1 MQTMDEENQ
10 LLRRQLAKEKND
22 HQDALAL
29 QEETNAA
36 LIACFEWG
44 RQNNHYISLLNVA
57 KIAYAQTKSSR
68 LGTALR
74 NGPTP
79 ENKDSASLLP
89 AAAPS
94 PPSSSSSS
102 SSSSSKSVPNTS
114 SKLTPM
120 LPTKQPP
127 AQQPPAQAPA
137 SNPGH
142 QPMQPAAAVPPKQPK
157 THATKKS
164 NRARP
169 SLKARRSPAN
179 GRTVYFD
186 PKGKTSAAAAVA
198 LGSVTRKASSSSSS
212 TAKGAGNYPKPP
224 GKTTKNVAKNVK
236 KRDQVDERRLGTHHG
251 TNGADDD
258 EEEEEEE
265 EEEDEDTDTDTDCV
279 IVPPPKPVRKPFRHQ
294 PSPLQ
299 QEQPLSP
306 EQPAAEQPAEASVSE
321 DDEETR
327 WPRHQGEG
335 YIEVTVRRRPPKP
348 EVVPL
353 PIVENDRK
361 KRKRTTVH
369 HQQRSDDDD
378 EHEQSASLST
388 FSSSSSSS
396 SSSSTSSSSSDDDDE
411 ENEED
416 SIRRRYTALQHKRL
430 TAALKQYRVQEA
442 HRLNKAGTCYASI
455 IST

>member
-10 LLRRQLAKEKND
+10 LLRRQLAKEKDD

-68 LGTALR
+68 LGTALH

-79 ENKDSASLLP
+79 ENKDSASPLP

-114 SKLTPM
+114 SPM

-224 GKTTKNVAKNVK
+224 GKTTKNVATNVK

-258 EEEEEEE
+258 DDEEEE

-396 SSSSTSSSSSDDDDE
+396 SSSSTSSSSEDDDDDE

-416 SIRRRYTALQHKRL
+416 SILRRFTALQHKRL

-442 HRLNKAGTCYASI
+442 HRLNRAGKCYASI